1 MSESPPSNRPERIR
15 RLLRPAAIALL
26 VTAVALIV
34 LIASGAFD
42 PKPKGAFLHTDY
54 PGTLEQDRVGEQI
67 VELEPPWPADSPPER
82 FSVRLAATQVA
93 GDLDSGY
100 GLALAG
106 KGGRLVV
113 AVSPLGY
120 VAVREEKAGGQ
131 TVDLIPWSTWP
142 HVRMGEAANEIWLD
156 VDGDGGRTVITASVN
171 RETLWRGEKA
181 WSPERVGL
189 WSAGFGG
196 RTEVDFRSLE
206 WFAEP
211 ADQR

>member
-1 MSESPPSNRPERIR
+1 M
-15 RLLRPAAIALL
+15 LRPTAIALL

-82 FSVRLAATQVA
+82 FSVRLKAAHLA

-106 KGGRLVV
+106 EGGRLIV

-120 VAVREEKAGGQ
+120 VAVREEAADGQ
-131 TVDLIPWSTWP
+131 FVYLIPWSTWP
-142 HVRMGEAANEIWLD
+142 HVRMGEDVNEIWLD
-156 VDGDGGRTVITASVN
+156 VDGDDGRTVIAASVN
-171 RETLWRGEKA
+171 RELLWRGETA
-181 WSPERVGL
+181 WLPDQISL
-189 WSAGFGG
+189 WLAAFDG

-211 ADQR
+211 AD

>member
-1 MSESPPSNRPERIR
+1 M
-15 RLLRPAAIALL
+15 LRPTAIALL

-34 LIASGAFD
+34 LIASEAFD

-82 FSVRLAATQVA
+82 FSVRLSAAHVA

-106 KGGRLVV
+106 GGGRLVV

-120 VAVREEKAGGQ
+120 LAVREEAADGQ
-131 TVDLIPWSTWP
+131 TAYLIPWSTWP
-142 HVRMGEAANEIWLD
+142 HVGMGKAVNEIWVD
-156 VDGDGGRTVITASVN
+156 VEGDDGRTMITAGVN
-171 RETLWRGEKA
+171 RELLWRGETA
-181 WSPERVGL
+181 WLPERVDL
-189 WSAGFGG
+189 WLVAFGG
-196 RTEVDFRSLE
+196 RTEIDFRSLE
-206 WFAEP
+206 WFAEST
-211 ADQR
+211 DQR